1 MTISRI
7 ELDLSVGRIKA
18 AINYYDYQELINN
31 RLFYTRM
38 VHLYGDKII
47 SFWYNFRNRFKPK
60 RVIKFNRSHYIST
73 DNQISE
79 QELLYAKT
87 INFCKQ
93 YSTLECV
100 YLDDVASLLEIR
112 LPMRDNFYFNVY
124 SNESN
129 IFVYLNEFPIT
140 QETKT
145 RKSILFA
152 NVALNRSYLNKIMQS
167 NEDSFKFVVNV

>member
-73 DNQISE
+73 DN
-79 QELLYAKT
+79 
-87 INFCKQ
+87 
-93 YSTLECV
+93 
-100 YLDDVASLLEIR
+100 
-112 LPMRDNFYFNVY
+112 
-124 SNESN
+124 
-129 IFVYLNEFPIT
+129 
-140 QETKT
+140 
-145 RKSILFA
+145 
-152 NVALNRSYLNKIMQS
+152 
-167 NEDSFKFVVNV
+167 